1 MKKSI
6 ASRKIR
12 IYCIIFLA
20 LALLLVAVMSP
31 PTPQSMLYHEFSDQ
45 RSYWGIPN
53 FFNVTSNLIFLL
65 VGVMGLFHLR
75 NSLPGA
81 TPTEMGLY
89 RLVFAST
96 GAACLGSMY
105 YHWEP
110 NLISLFW
117 DRLPI
122 ALGFTSLLATA
133 LVERFAMSWLNYFA
147 VLLPIAG
154 TMSALYWLW
163 SELNHVGNL
172 NYYIAAQFCSIG
184 LILLLVSGFPSRYTH
199 TTEIYRVMFIYGLAK
214 LAEIADQ
221 EIYEFRQIISGHTLK
236 HILAGFAVYFI
247 LRMLKIR
254 TLKSSHE

>member
-1 MKKSI
+1 MKKLI
-6 ASRKIR
+6 VSRTIR
-12 IYCIIFLA
+12 IYCLILLTLA
-20 LALLLVAVMSP
+20 ALLSATLLP
-31 PTPQSMLYHEFSDQ
+31 PTPQSMVYHEFADQ

-53 FFNVTSNLIFLL
+53 FFNVTSNLIFLI
-65 VGVMGLFHLR
+65 VGVMGVFHLR
-75 NSLPGA
+75 NRLSGT

-122 ALGFTSLLATA
+122 AIGFTSLLAAT
-133 LVERFAMSWLNYFA
+133 LVERFAASWLNYFS
-147 VLLPIAG
+147 VLLPVIGA
-154 TMSALYWLW
+154 MSPLYWLW

-172 NYYIAAQFCSIG
+172 NFYIAAQFCSIG

-199 TTEIYRVMFIYGLAK
+199 TTEIYCVMFIYGLAK

-221 EIYEFRQIISGHTLK
+221 KIYEFGQIISGHTLK

>member
-1 MKKSI
+1 MKKFI
-6 ASRKIR
+6 ASRIVR
-12 IYCIIFLA
+12 IYCLILLTLA
-20 LALLLVAVMSP
+20 VLLTATLLP
-31 PTPQSMLYHEFSDQ
+31 PTPQSMLYHEFADQ

-53 FFNVTSNLIFLL
+53 FFNVTSNLIFLI
-65 VGVMGLFHLR
+65 VGVMGIFHLR
-75 NSLPGA
+75 NRLPGA

-122 ALGFTSLLATA
+122 ALGFTSLLAAT

-154 TMSALYWLW
+154 AMSALYWLW
-163 SELNHVGNL
+163 SELNYIGNL
-172 NYYIAAQFCSIG
+172 NFYIAAQFCSIG
-184 LILLLVSGFPSRYTH
+184 LILLLVKGFPSRYTH

-214 LAEIADQ
+214 LAEIGDQ
-221 EIYEFRQIISGHTLK
+221 EIYQFGQIVSGHTLK
-236 HILAGFAVYFI
+236 HILAGLAVYFI